1 METGGDAQ
9 RPWTDHAQL
18 ADVLAGWRTAWSGRA
33 LFAVTGGPNW
43 VRLHLEGAERDG
55 ILLTDVGGARLVL
68 ACRGALPA
76 PLTAALP
83 GRRDHPLKGLLAG
96 ARLER
101 LGLLPDDRI
110 AAFGLTRPDGA
121 PLVLLHRLFGA
132 RGDTTLLDA
141 GGRLLWARHRPPHDL
156 LTRIPPPATWSSG
169 TPAPDTLSAPG
180 LDHLATNLAAGI
192 VTGFT
197 AALVRRLRGAERRA
211 ANLEA
216 DLAVAVR
223 GDELRR
229 RAEAL
234 AAHLHLV
241 RIGQAVIEVT
251 DPRSGEPLE
260 LELDPALPPAANL
273 EAAFRRARKAERGR
287 GILAERLEEAR
298 REVQS
303 LTQAEAAADD
313 LPADPPLDRLAA
325 LLAWRDA
332 TSGLI
337 PAGQSG
343 RVHAPEEPARP
354 FRRYLLDGRW
364 EVWIGRSNT
373 ENDELT
379 HRASHAQDI
388 WLHAQ
393 GVAGSHVILRT
404 GGKPEQVP
412 RPVIIKAAALAALHS
427 KAKHSGL
434 VPVIWTERR
443 YVRKPRKAPAGL
455 AVCLREQN
463 VFATPGVPDGAVPI

>member
-1 METGGDAQ
+1 M
-9 RPWTDHAQL
+9 
-18 ADVLAGWRTAWSGRA
+18 
-33 LFAVTGGPNW
+33 
-43 VRLHLEGAERDG
+43 AEQ
-55 ILLTDVGGARLVL
+55 
-68 ACRGALPA
+68 
-76 PLTAALP
+76 
-83 GRRDHPLKGLLAG
+83 
-96 ARLER
+96 
-101 LGLLPDDRI
+101 
-110 AAFGLTRPDGA
+110 
-121 PLVLLHRLFGA
+121 
-132 RGDTTLLDA
+132 
-141 GGRLLWARHRPPHDL
+141 
-156 LTRIPPPATWSSG
+156 
-169 TPAPDTLSAPG
+169 
-180 LDHLATNLAAGI
+180 
-192 VTGFT
+192 
-197 AALVRRLRGAERRA
+197 
-211 ANLEA
+211 
-216 DLAVAVR
+216 

-234 AAHLHLV
+234 AAHLHLL
-241 RIGQAVIEVT
+241 RPGLAQHRGHRSPHAARPWNWTWIRPCRRRPT
-251 DPRSGEPLE
+251 WRPRSGG
-260 LELDPALPPAANL
+260 PARPSAAAASWPNAWTTPAARCSDL
-273 EAAFRRARKAERGR
+273 ARA
-287 GILAERLEEAR
+287 
-298 REVQS
+298 V
-303 LTQAEAAADD
+303 AAADD

-332 TSGLI
+332 GAGLI

-412 RPVIIKAAALAALHS
+412 RAVIVKAAALAALHS

-443 YVRKPRKAPAGL
+443 YVRKPRKAPAGT
-455 AVCLREQN
+455 AVCLREQS